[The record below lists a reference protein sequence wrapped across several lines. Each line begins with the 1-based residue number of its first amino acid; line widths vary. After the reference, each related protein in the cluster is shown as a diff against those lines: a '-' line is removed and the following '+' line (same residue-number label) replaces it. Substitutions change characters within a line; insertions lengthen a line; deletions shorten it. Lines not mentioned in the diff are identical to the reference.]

1 MSTTT
6 RVKKAPQKAEGP
18 ASDRVRV
25 AHPTRLRRVFVHDLE
40 IVASIGVYEHEKRY
54 EQRIL
59 ISADLWVRDD
69 YDGVSD
75 RLADV
80 LDYDKV
86 LDDIVR
92 LAQSE
97 HVNLNETL
105 AERIARRCLSDER
118 VVRVRVSIAKP
129 DVTRSC
135 RSVGIE
141 IEREREGQVSRASGS
156 GSRPPK
162 PGP

>member
-1 MSTTT
+1 MSTTSTTT
-6 RVKKAPQKAEGP
+6 RLKKAPQKADRP
-18 ASDRVRV
+18 VSDRAPDR
-25 AHPTRLRRVFVHDLE
+25 AADRAGGSRPPRLRRVFVHDLE

-54 EQRIL
+54 EQRVL

-80 LDYDKV
+80 LDYGKV

-105 AERIARRCLSDER
+105 AERIARQCLSDAR
-118 VVRVRVSIAKP
+118 VERVRVSIAKP

-141 IEREREGQVSRASGS
+141 IERER
-156 GSRPPK
+156 
-162 PGP
+162 

>member
-1 MSTTT
+1 MSTDSKPKTT
-6 RVKKAPQKAEGP
+6 PP
-18 ASDRVRV
+18 ASGQ
-25 AHPTRLRRVFVHDLE
+25 AGAPRLRRVFVHDLE

-54 EQRIL
+54 EQRVL

-69 YDGVSD
+69 YDGISD

-80 LDYDKV
+80 FDYDKV

-92 LAQSE
+92 LAESE

-105 AERIARRCLSDER
+105 AERIARQCLADPR
-118 VVRVRVSIAKP
+118 VERVRVNIAKP
-129 DVTRSC
+129 DVARSC

-141 IEREREGQVSRASGS
+141 IERDRGT
-156 GSRPPK
+156 
-162 PGP
+162 